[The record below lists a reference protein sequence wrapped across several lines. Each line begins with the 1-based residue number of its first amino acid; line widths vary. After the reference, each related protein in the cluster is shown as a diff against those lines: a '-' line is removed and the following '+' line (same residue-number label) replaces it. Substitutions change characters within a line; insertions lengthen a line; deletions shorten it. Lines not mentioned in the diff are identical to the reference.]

1 MAETTKKGIPLI
13 KWQLPMQRVLF
24 ALTPASIASIYFFGW
39 RSLLVLAVMTVAGFF
54 TEYCF
59 TKYYK
64 EPVSSSVFVSCVL
77 YALILP
83 PTLPLW
89 MGIVGIVFG
98 ILFGKMVFGGFGK
111 NIFNPALVGRA
122 FIYVNFSVNMNNK
135 WFEPF
140 SGFPGGF
147 AKFAEKF
154 SPDTITNATP
164 LREMAAG
171 SNVPVSDLFWGYT
184 GGCLGETS
192 ACLLIIGGLY
202 LLWQKTANY
211 RIVVGCLVSALALQ
225 TILWKMGIAA
235 ASDPLRAVLAGG
247 FMIGLFFMT
256 TDPVSAPQTQEARWI
271 YGVLIGLLTVII
283 RVFSVWPEGMMFAIL
298 LGNMFAPIMDISIKA
313 YQGRVKSGNTKS

>member
-1 MAETTKKGIPLI
+1 MAETTKKSIPLV
-13 KWQLPMQRVLF
+13 KWQLPMKRVLY
-24 ALTPASIASIYFFGW
+24 ALAPAVIASVYFFGW
-39 RSLLVLAVMTVAGFF
+39 RSLLVVAVMIFFGFL

-59 TKYYK
+59 TAYYK
-64 EPVSSSVFVSCVL
+64 ESVSSSVFVSSVL

-89 MGIVGIVFG
+89 MGIIGIIFG

-111 NIFNPALVGRA
+111 NIFNPALAGRA

-135 WFEPF
+135 WFNPF

-147 AKFAEKF
+147 AKFAEKL

-164 LREMAAG
+164 LRELAAG
-171 SNVPVSDLFWGYT
+171 NNVPISDLFWGYT

-192 ACLLIIGGLY
+192 AVLLILGGLY
-202 LLWQKTANY
+202 ILWKKAANY
-211 RIVVGCLVSALALQ
+211 RIVVGCLVSTLILQ
-225 TILWKMGIAA
+225 TILWKVGIPAA
-235 ASDPLRAVLAGG
+235 CDPLRAILAGG

-271 YGVLIGLLTVII
+271 YGILIGVLTVII

-298 LGNMFAPIMDISIKA
+298 LGNMFAPIMDISVRS
-313 YQGRVKSGNTKS
+313 YQNRGKK

>member
-1 MAETTKKGIPLI
+1 MK
-13 KWQLPMQRVLF
+13 RVLY
-24 ALTPASIASIYFFGW
+24 ALAPAVVASIYFFGW
-39 RSLLVLAVMTVAGFF
+39 RSLLVLAVITFFGFL

-64 EPVSSSVFVSCVL
+64 EPVSSAVFVSCML

-83 PTLPLW
+83 PTLPIW
-89 MGIVGIVFG
+89 MGVIGIIFG

-122 FIYVNFSVNMNNK
+122 FVYVNFSVNMNNK
-135 WFEPF
+135 WFDPF

-164 LREMAAG
+164 LRIMEQG
-171 SNVPVSDLFWGYT
+171 GDVPLADLFFGYT
-184 GGCLGETS
+184 GGCFGETS
-192 ACLLIIGGLY
+192 AILLILGGLY
-202 LLWQKTANY
+202 LLWKKAANY
-211 RIVVGCLVSALALQ
+211 RIVIGCLVSTLVLQ
-225 TILWKMGIAA
+225 AILWEMGIHNAC
-235 ASDPLRAVLAGG
+235 DPLRAILAGG

-256 TDPVSAPQTQEARWI
+256 TDPVSAPQTQQGRWI
-271 YGVLIGLLTVII
+271 YGVLIGVLTVII

-298 LGNMFAPIMDISIKA
+298 LGNMFGPIMDISVRA
-313 YQGRVKSGNTKS
+313 YQNRGKK